1 MCPDGHLRSADGRFA
16 LCAAAAS
23 CRFGRKCC
31 DLASDR
37 MIREAQIIGGLK
49 IEPELRAGLE
59 PVSETER
66 GIAGNRTLAL
76 NDLRGAALRHGNM
89 TLQFGRRG
97 LDVCQFG
104 G

>member
-1 MCPDGHLRSADGRFA
+1 MAICDQQTRFA
-16 LCAAAAS
+16 LCAGAAS

-37 MIREAQIIGGLK
+37 IIRETQIVGGLK

-66 GIAGNRTLAL
+66 GIAGDRALAL
-76 NDLRGAALRHGNM
+76 GSARQRS
-89 TLQFGRRG
+89 
-97 LDVCQFG
+97 
-104 G
+104 